1 MGEIPFPSGKGN
13 LHPAAR
19 ERLQVSQQDVAA
31 DCLLDV
37 PSHRLKRGIGL
48 PPVLVPGVALGVLAP
63 VDRKEELHVVH
74 LLDPAAV
81 DGADDH
87 GAQVGSLSLLP
98 RDRIQ
103 LFVQAGSGECQE
115 IVAHLLPRDQQ
126 IGVRKFSQII
136 GDVIQDKAGQLGLI
150 RQILERIQEAVDDL
164 SLSG

>member
-1 MGEIPFPSGKGN
+1 MARQSFSARILAGIGHAVHSMFVDSPLRKHD
-13 LHPAAR
+13 LHLAAG

-63 VDRKEELHVVH
+63 VDRKEELLHVVH

-87 GAQVGSLSLLP
+87 GAQVGSLSLLS
-98 RDRIQ
+98 RDQIQ

-115 IVAHLLPRDQQ
+115 IVAHLLFGDQQ
-126 IGVRKFSQII
+126 IG
-136 GDVIQDKAGQLGLI
+136 IQSKIDA
-150 RQILERIQEAVDDL
+150 
-164 SLSG
+164 